1 MAGGKTKLVDQFLGF
16 FAPWNFIHREL
27 ASIDAPRRK
36 GRKNGITNAA
46 VLIVVFYCDYDSAA
60 FPGCHDKFLKVDSDA
75 EQINDPNRYAMLLE
89 LNMCASGEANE
100 KGRPVKSGLLNQA
113 A

>member
-1 MAGGKTKLVDQFLGF
+1 MTSSS
-16 FAPWNFIHREL
+16 R
-27 ASIDAPRRK
+27 SIRP
-36 GRKNGITNAA
+36 
-46 VLIVVFYCDYDSAA
+46 
-60 FPGCHDKFLKVDSDA
+60 DA